1 MQTVE
6 EVPTSNLRNLTAEAS
21 LLGCLI
27 ANPEALDLVTEHIGA
42 GDFANPRNSAIYS
55 AVCMAAIENTTGL
68 AAIVEQLR
76 KDGQLGYITEN
87 YLHQLVASACTTEDL
102 RQNLAILLDLARKRE
117 KVAAATSII
126 DSVTNGQD
134 ESLAFDRLLDAQD
147 RQVTTGDGFADLE
160 GTMKQIISGNY
171 KKIEPT
177 ILRRSDGQFLLYAGK
192 LNWLSAPPEAMKSFT
207 ALLAS
212 VQLMMEGK
220 SVVYVDFEDDAS
232 TICERLYKV
241 AVGQQLENAEE
252 LVMTWTSGPLYADGS
267 RDRSRTL
274 FHYIAAGRAFD
285 MKMRS
290 LVLKAIKQGAQL
302 VTIDGCA
309 TAIAH
314 ANLNEND
321 NGDVNKWIN
330 AVSYPLTT
338 AGAAVLVI
346 DHVTKN
352 AAPIAGGSGNRYA
365 RGAGSK
371 LAAVSGA
378 ALSFDVKEAGSVHTE
393 AKIEIAVSKDRPGR
407 IFVSKRSGK
416 RIAGVLLSQPITGG
430 REGVKLV
437 IHPVEEISQ
446 MVEQKRFDLVGAEHI
461 SKLLQ
466 EVGPNTKTGIYDLLK
481 ERAKS
486 KGTKGFRAET
496 LVAATKFLIDNGYV
510 RCEKEGRYENLYPL
524 VEYKSSY
531 GDIHADDV
539 KESPF

>member
-1 MQTVE
+1 MQTNTQE
-6 EVPTSNLRNLTAEAS
+6 TPTTLRNLSAEAA
-21 LLGCLI
+21 LLGSLI
-27 ANPEALDLVTEHIGA
+27 VHDEALDQVTEHIGA
-42 GDFANPRNSAIYS
+42 GDFSSPRNAAIYS

-68 AAIVEQLR
+68 SAIVEQLR
-76 KDGQLGYITEN
+76 KDGALNNISEG
-87 YLHQLVASACTTEDL
+87 YLHELTKNACPLDEL
-102 RQNLAILLDLARKRE
+102 RQNVAILIDLARKRE
-117 KVAAATSII
+117 KVAAAASIM
-126 DSVTNGQD
+126 DSVINGND
-134 ESLAFDRLLDAQD
+134 ESIAFDRLIDAQD

-160 GTMKQIISGNY
+160 STMKQIITGNY
-171 KKIEPT
+171 KKTEPT
-177 ILRRSDGQFLLYAGK
+177 ILRRSDGQHLLYASK

-212 VQLMMEGK
+212 VQLMQDGHP
-220 SVVYVDFEDDAS
+220 VVYVDFEDDAS

-241 AVGQQLENAEE
+241 AVGQQYEDAEE
-252 LVMTWTSGPLYADGS
+252 LVLTWTAGALYADGT
-267 RDRSRTL
+267 RDRSKAL
-274 FHYIAAGRAFD
+274 FNYVAAGRAFD

-290 LVLKAIKQGAQL
+290 LVLRAIKQGAQL

-314 ANLNEND
+314 AGLNEND

-330 AVSYPLTT
+330 AVSYPLTS

-352 AAPIAGGSGNRYA
+352 NAPTTGGSGNRYA

-371 LAAVSGA
+371 LAAVSGS
-378 ALSFDVKEAGSVHTE
+378 ALSFDVKEPGSVHTE
-393 AKIEIAVSKDRPGR
+393 ARIEISVSKDRPGR
-407 IFVSKRSGK
+407 IMVSKRSGR
-416 RIAGVLLSQPITGG
+416 RIAGVLLSQPVTGG
-430 REGVKLV
+430 REGVRLV

-446 MVEQKRFDLVGAEHI
+446 MAEQKRFDLVAAEHI
-461 SKLLQ
+461 WKLVS
-466 EVGPNTKTGIYDLLK
+466 EVGPSTKTNVSDLLK

-486 KGTKGFRAET
+486 KGTKGFRTET
-496 LVAATKFLIDNGYV
+496 IVAATRFLIENGFV
-510 RCEKEGRYENLYPL
+510 RSEQDGRKETLYPL

>member
-1 MQTVE
+1 MMQAVDE
-6 EVPTSNLRNLTAEAS
+6 RKSGLQNLTAEAS

-27 ANPEALDLVTEHIGA
+27 ANPDALDQVTEHIGA

-55 AVCMAAIENTTGL
+55 AVCMAAIEDTTGL
-68 AAIVEQLR
+68 SAIIEQLR
-76 KDGQLGYITEN
+76 KDGALSHISEN
-87 YLHQLVASACTTEDL
+87 YLHQLVGVACSTDEI
-102 RQNLAILLDLARKRE
+102 RQTVAIILDLARKRE

-126 DSVTNGQD
+126 DSVTNGHD
-134 ESLAFDRLLDAQD
+134 ETIAFDRLLDAQD
-147 RQVTTGDGFADLE
+147 RQVTNGDGFADLE

-171 KKIEPT
+171 KKTEPT
-177 ILRRSDGQFLLYAGK
+177 ILRRSDGEFLLYAGK

-212 VQLMMEGK
+212 VQMMQEGK
-220 SVVYVDFEDDAS
+220 PVVYVDFEDDAS

-241 AVGQQLENAEE
+241 AVGQQLESAEE

-267 RDRSRTL
+267 RDRSRAL

-290 LVLKAIKQGAQL
+290 LVLKAIKNGAQL

-309 TAIAH
+309 TALAH
-314 ANLNEND
+314 ANLDENS
-321 NGDVNKWIN
+321 NSDVNTWIS
-330 AVSYPLTT
+330 AVSYPLTS
-338 AGAAVLVI
+338 AGAAVLII
-346 DHVTKN
+346 DHVTKSS
-352 AAPIAGGSGNRYA
+352 APSLGGSSARYA

-393 AKIEIAVSKDRPGR
+393 ARIEISVSKDRPGR
-407 IFVSKRSGK
+407 IHVSKRSGK
-416 RIAGVLLSQPITGG
+416 RIAGVLISQPMTGG

-437 IHPVEEISQ
+437 VHPVEEISQ
-446 MVEQKRFDLVGAEHI
+446 LAEQKRFDLVAAEHI
-461 SKLLQ
+461 YKLLQ
-466 EVGPNTKTGIYDLLK
+466 EVGPATKTGVNDLLK

-486 KGTKGFRAET
+486 KGTKGFRTET

-510 RCEKEGRYENLYPL
+510 RCEKEGRFDNLYPL
-524 VEYKSSY
+524 TEYKSSY